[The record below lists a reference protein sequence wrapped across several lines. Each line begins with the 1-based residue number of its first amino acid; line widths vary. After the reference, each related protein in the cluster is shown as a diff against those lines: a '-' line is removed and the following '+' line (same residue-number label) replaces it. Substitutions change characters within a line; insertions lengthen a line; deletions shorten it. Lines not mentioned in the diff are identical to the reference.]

1 MNKALLP
8 LRGLAHLPSQDTH
21 RSTHRVH
28 SPAWHWADCFKLSWM
43 SGNNQHDDQE
53 GEINNLTADVVAR
66 AQAWGTWGL
75 VPWLDFL
82 LFLGLCPPLSESLS
96 PSLWVSCFPFSRSL
110 SPSLRVCLPLSGS
123 VFPLSTPCLC
133 TPPLGLCAP
142 SLGSL
147 FPLGLCQW
155 VGVLAFWVTAVRAFI
170 CL

>member
-1 MNKALLP
+1 MDKALLP

-43 SGNNQHDDQE
+43 SGNNQHDDQG

-82 LFLGLCPPLSESLS
+82 LSLGLCPPLSESLS

-123 VFPLSTPCLC
+123 VFPS
-133 TPPLGLCAP
+133 PPHVSVLHLWVFVPPLLGLCFLWVSVSGLVSWP
-142 SLGSL
+142 SGSL
-147 FPLGLCQW
+147 L
-155 VGVLAFWVTAVRAFI
+155 
-170 CL
+170 